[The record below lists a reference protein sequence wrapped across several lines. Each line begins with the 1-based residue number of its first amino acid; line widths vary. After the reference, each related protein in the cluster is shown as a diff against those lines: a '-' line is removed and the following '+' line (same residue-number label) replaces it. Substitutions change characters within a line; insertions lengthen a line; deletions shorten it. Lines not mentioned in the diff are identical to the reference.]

1 MENTENRVAALS
13 RDRGKIAVLHHRD
26 DTLDINVVLA
36 VIVITPTV
44 MTTNCRNTNNRLSQT
59 HSTHSSKY
67 YTRTGRNY
75 SKLHLY
81 STPMVSNIGHT

>member
-36 VIVITPTV
+36 VIVTTPTV
-44 MTTNCRNTNNRLSQT
+44 MTTN
-59 HSTHSSKY
+59 
-67 YTRTGRNY
+67 GRI
-75 SKLHLY
+75 H
-81 STPMVSNIGHT
+81 